1 VKKRLRRIACAIGVV
16 LILSYIAATVFVW
29 WSQDSLVFAPS
40 AEYHTL
46 PDGQGL
52 VHQDVDIEV
61 VPGTKIR
68 GWFVPALK
76 AQRGTI
82 LYFHGNGGNLS
93 SNLSR
98 IRSFAD
104 EGFDS
109 FSIDYEGYGASDG
122 VPSEANLY
130 RDADAAWEWLT
141 KTRGIDPQQIAVWG
155 HSLGGGAASW
165 CASRQK
171 PRMVLMESTF
181 TSLPDLGAQF
191 YPMLPI
197 RLVAHNIFANLERV
211 QAIHVPILIAHGKD
225 DGLIPFEMGQT
236 LFRAANEPKR
246 FVELGGNHNDGF
258 ASTPTAWTEMKEF
271 FDNAGNRR
279 D

>member
-1 VKKRLRRIACAIGVV
+1 MKGRLLRIARAIGVA
-16 LILSYIAATVFVW
+16 LILSYIAATGFIW
-29 WSQDSLVFAPS
+29 WRQDSLVFGPS
-40 AEYHTL
+40 AEYHSL

-52 VHQDVDIEV
+52 VYEDVDIEV
-61 VPGTKIR
+61 VPGTNIR
-68 GWFVPALK
+68 GWFVHAL
-76 AQRGTI
+76 AEPRGAI

-141 KTRGIDPQQIAVWG
+141 KTKGVDPQQIVVWG
-155 HSLGGGAASW
+155 HSLGGGVASW
-165 CASRQK
+165 CAARQK
-171 PRMVLMESTF
+171 PRMVVLESTF
-181 TSLPDLGAQF
+181 TSIPDLGAQI
-191 YPMLPI
+191 YPVLPI
-197 RLVAHNIFANLERV
+197 RLIAHNIFANLERV
-211 QAIHVPILIAHGKD
+211 QAIRAPILIAHSKD
-225 DGLIPFEMGQT
+225 DGVIPFEMGQA

-246 FVELGGNHNDGF
+246 FVELGGNHNNGF
-258 ASTPTAWTEMKEF
+258 VSTPSAWKEMKEF
-271 FDNAGNRR
+271 FENAGNKR